1 MDHLIK
7 PYGGSLQNLL
17 VDEARATQL
26 KKESQHFPSVTL
38 TQRQLCDLELL
49 MNGAFSPLHGFMTR
63 EVYESVLETMRLPLQ
78 KNSSNAAPS
87 PLTGEGGDGGERH
100 PRLTPSHPHPNPPPS
115 RGRELSQRFPDG
127 LLWPMPITLDVP
139 GAVAEKLEIGGY
151 LGLND
156 AEGFML
162 AVLRVSD
169 KWKPDKKRE
178 AELVYGT
185 VSRNHPGVRY
195 LYEQAHDSYV
205 GGEIEGI
212 QLPMH
217 YDFEALRNSP
227 EELRHLFDKLGWRR
241 VVAFNTSKPMHRLH
255 RDITLQAAR
264 EAQAN
269 ILLHPAVGMTKPGD
283 LHYYARVHCYQ
294 AIRRYYP
301 RDLTM
306 LSLLPMAVRMAGP
319 REALLNAIVRQN
331 YGCSHLI
338 VGPEHAAPPDIR
350 LGGERFYPRYAAQE
364 LVARYQNELGIHMIP
379 VKELHY
385 VPADDQ
391 FLPVEQ
397 IEREGKTGVQF
408 MEKELYNHLAH
419 NQEIPAWFSFP
430 DVIAE
435 LRKICPPRNQQGITL
450 FFTGLSGSGKST
462 LAKILHARF
471 IEAGGRPVTLLD
483 GDVVRRNL
491 SSELGFSK
499 EHRDLNVRRIGF
511 VASEIA
517 KNGGVAICA
526 PIAPYA
532 TTRRAVRELIEQH
545 GAFIEIHVSTP
556 LEICEAR
563 DRKGLYAKARKGLI
577 PAFTGISDPYEIPDN
592 PEIRIDTTDFTPAQA
607 AQEVVLYLL
616 REGYLDSVGET
627 Q

>member
-1 MDHLIK
+1 MSDHIQ
-7 PYGGSLQNLL
+7 PYGGNLQRLI
-17 VDEARATQL
+17 VGEARSASL
-26 KKESQHFPSVTL
+26 KQEAHKFPSITL
-38 TQRQLCDLELL
+38 SQRQLCDLELL
-49 MNGAFSPLHGFMTR
+49 MNGAFSPLRGFMTR
-63 EVYESVLETMRLPLQ
+63 EVYESVLETMRLPLR

-100 PRLTPSHPHPNPPPS
+100 PRLTPSRHHPNPPPS

-127 LLWPMPITLDVP
+127 LLWPMPITIDVP
-139 GAVAEKLEIGGY
+139 GAVAEKLEVGGY
-151 LGLND
+151 LGLSD
-156 AEGFML
+156 QEGFML
-162 AVLRVSD
+162 AVLRVTD

-185 VSRNHPGVRY
+185 TSQNHPGVRY
-195 LYEQAHDSYV
+195 LYEQTHDTYV

-212 QLPMH
+212 QLPTH
-217 YDFEALRNSP
+217 YDFETLRDAP
-227 EELRHLFDKLGWRR
+227 EELRHLFEKHGWRR

-255 RDITLQAAR
+255 RDITLRAAK

-294 AIRRYYP
+294 AIRRHYP
-301 RDLTM
+301 HNLAM

-331 YGCSHLI
+331 YGCSHFI

-350 LGGERFYPRYAAQE
+350 LGGQRFYPSYAAQE
-364 LVARYQNELGIHMIP
+364 LVARHQGELAISMIP
-379 VKELHY
+379 IKEMQY
-385 VPADDQ
+385 VSEDDQ
-391 FLPVEQ
+391 FLPIEKIEQ
-397 IEREGKTGVQF
+397 EGKRGVLF
-408 MEKELYNHLAH
+408 TEKELYDHLAH

-430 DVIAE
+430 EVITE
-435 LRKICPPRNQQGITL
+435 LRKICPPRSQQGITL

-462 LAKILHARF
+462 LAKILYARF

-511 VASEIA
+511 VASEIT

-532 TTRRAVRELIEQH
+532 TTRRAVRDLIEQH
-545 GAFIEIHVSTP
+545 GAFIEIHVATP
-556 LEICEAR
+556 LDVCESR

-577 PAFTGISDPYEIPDN
+577 PEFTGISDPYEVPEK
-592 PEIRIDTTDFTPAQA
+592 PEIHIDTTDLTPAHA
-607 AQEVVLYLL
+607 AQEIVLYLL
-616 REGYLDSVGET
+616 REGYLESGD
-627 Q
+627 